1 MLNRPRDE
9 MPRGRFR
16 TGSVQMCVLM
26 SEHLNAVVV
35 LTKPGKI
42 MLMRSMLTAGFAML
56 LSGICVPAP
65 CPVRAFFT
73 MAGMRA
79 ARRLAAERKLLVA
92 VIAAV
97 LCAACTASGGAR
109 PIPPSV
115 ALRPLDTRWPV
126 PLLIWEYTPIV
137 APYTRILLFAAYDDG
152 RIIFRASTGGYRT
165 VIDTTLV
172 RQLYGSASERA
183 AYAALR
189 DVRMPPEWQILDGG
203 TKTMCLWTGG
213 EMRCH
218 HLDNPRGEY
227 IGRPEAC
234 AGFAHDTTSYYGR
247 RTWANCRSL
256 SAAHAGLP
264 TAFAAYYRRIYDA
277 VQERAD
283 AAAPWAPGRVLLTVE
298 EARCE
303 DRVRTPWPEGVPRPR
318 EGERIGKTEWGE
330 LWRLAM
336 TAEQA
341 RRLGEVDHA
350 SFTDCLVSDGSAWG
364 WQAYFELPNLGVVWE
379 WRG

>member
-1 MLNRPRDE
+1 
-9 MPRGRFR
+9 
-16 TGSVQMCVLM
+16 M
-26 SEHLNAVVV
+26 SDDLNAVVV
-35 LTKPGKI
+35 LTKPGKS
-42 MLMRSMLTAGFAML
+42 MLMRSILTAGFAML

-65 CPVRAFFT
+65 CAVRAFFT
-73 MAGMRA
+73 MVGMRA
-79 ARRLAAERKLLVA
+79 PRRLAAERKLLVA

-115 ALRPLDTRWPV
+115 ALRPLDTRGPV
-126 PLLIWEYTPIV
+126 PLLVWEYGPIE
-137 APYTRILLFAAYDDG
+137 APYTWELLFVAYDDG
-152 RIIFRASTGGYRT
+152 RIIFHAPNRGYRT

-172 RQLYGSASERA
+172 RQLYGSATERA

-189 DVRMPPEWQILDGG
+189 DVHMPPEWQWLDGG
-203 TKTMCLWTGG
+203 TKAMCLWTGG

-218 HLDNPRGEY
+218 HLDNPADEY

-234 AGFAHDTTSYYGR
+234 AGVANDTKSFRG
-247 RTWANCRSL
+247 AACR
-256 SAAHAGLP
+256 AHAALP
-264 TAFAAYYRRIYDA
+264 TAFSVYYRRIYDA

-283 AAAPWAPGRVLLTVE
+283 AAAPWAPSRVLLTVE
-298 EARCE
+298 EAGCE

-318 EGERIGKTEWGE
+318 EGERTGKTEWGE
-330 LWRLAM
+330 VWRLAM

-364 WQAYFELPNLGVVWE
+364 WQAYFELPNLGVAWE
-379 WRG
+379 WQG